1 MYTLD
6 AYHHPSLLTALYNR
20 VGNIRPSKEQDDSE
34 SSQVSLKAITLAELV
49 MYIEEASR
57 PMFSSCLIWQKCIRV
72 YLSSSEGMFQAV

>member
-6 AYHHPSLLTALYNR
+6 AYHHLSRLTAFYNR

-34 SSQVSLKAITLAELV
+34 SSEVSLKAIALAEVV
-49 MYIEEASR
+49 MCIEEASR

-72 YLSSSEGMFQAV
+72 YLSSSEGMFQVV